1 MISRRR
7 TALALGLAFLL
18 VVVTFFWNRPFSTG
32 PTRDGAFFTYV
43 ARLATRGTL
52 PYRDV
57 FFIHAFVHTG
67 LLAAALATLGK
78 VGLLLVGAL
87 VHLAM
92 GAVAALLALGLVRE
106 RAGRMRCVAGALVA
120 SAVAVGWPFLG
131 EFVVS
136 GGRPKF
142 LALALLAG
150 MLLALS
156 SRRCLLAGALLAL
169 AGLTWQPVAI
179 LAVGVV
185 GGFLPGAWT
194 RRGSASEADRAP
206 KGRLV
211 LRFVTGGLFAGVPLL
226 LLLVA
231 GGCFEGFLEQAVG
244 FPLRAPLRPH
254 PGFVGR
260 VRQVVG
266 LLPLPVLVT
275 GGIGILATFLLP
287 WLPGRGEHSSSRS
300 GSLTGG
306 LLGWLAVYAVYL
318 WFDLDARGDMVPFL
332 IPVGALA
339 GGALARIARSEGA
352 TQRLAV
358 ASLLFVW
365 LSGGDLVLP
374 HHSSEVYKES
384 ERLDPEKAQAI
395 ARLAGGEPVLV
406 FADPLVQNALDLD
419 PLHPYL
425 FWEEG
430 TVSEIW
436 RREEGGLPGFVDRCF
451 RKRPKVVIVGRRALE
466 LLPAIGGRLQ
476 SGYEPSP
483 DVERRMLPV
492 WVRR

>member
-1 MISRRR
+1 
-7 TALALGLAFLL
+7 
-18 VVVTFFWNRPFSTG
+18 
-32 PTRDGAFFTYV
+32 
-43 ARLATRGTL
+43 
-52 PYRDV
+52 
-57 FFIHAFVHTG
+57 
-67 LLAAALATLGK
+67 
-78 VGLLLVGAL
+78 
-87 VHLAM
+87 
-92 GAVAALLALGLVRE
+92 
-106 RAGRMRCVAGALVA
+106 
-120 SAVAVGWPFLG
+120 
-131 EFVVS
+131 
-136 GGRPKF
+136 
-142 LALALLAG
+142 
-150 MLLALS
+150 
-156 SRRCLLAGALLAL
+156 
-169 AGLTWQPVAI
+169 
-179 LAVGVV
+179 
-185 GGFLPGAWT
+185 
-194 RRGSASEADRAP
+194 
-206 KGRLV
+206 
-211 LRFVTGGLFAGVPLL
+211 
-226 LLLVA
+226 
-231 GGCFEGFLEQAVG
+231 
-244 FPLRAPLRPH
+244 
-254 PGFVGR
+254 
-260 VRQVVG
+260 
-266 LLPLPVLVT
+266 
-275 GGIGILATFLLP
+275 
-287 WLPGRGEHSSSRS
+287 
-300 GSLTGG
+300 LTGG